1 MHVTGKEEKCEQ
13 KETSHNGSPD
23 EKHLL
28 APDLNVDNITYS
40 QDEMLHLILKLRG
53 GKFHERVCL
62 FAKDAHSTNV
72 IPNNFIKYP
81 NFSKR

>member
-40 QDEMLHLILKLRG
+40 
-53 GKFHERVCL
+53 
-62 FAKDAHSTNV
+62 
-72 IPNNFIKYP
+72 
-81 NFSKR
+81 